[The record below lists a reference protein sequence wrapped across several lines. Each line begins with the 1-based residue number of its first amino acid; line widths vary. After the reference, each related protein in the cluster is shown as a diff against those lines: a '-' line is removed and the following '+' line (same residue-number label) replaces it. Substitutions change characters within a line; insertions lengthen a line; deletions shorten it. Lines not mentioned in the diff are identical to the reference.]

1 MKSKATFTSSQTT
14 ENHFTIAARRLWP
27 FGFIL
32 ATIVGIAISFAVA
45 FGR

>member
-1 MKSKATFTSSQTT
+1 MKNTVTLKSSQAG
-14 ENHFTIAARRLWP
+14 ENNFVLATRRLWP

-32 ATIVGIAISFAVA
+32 ATVVGIAIAFAVA